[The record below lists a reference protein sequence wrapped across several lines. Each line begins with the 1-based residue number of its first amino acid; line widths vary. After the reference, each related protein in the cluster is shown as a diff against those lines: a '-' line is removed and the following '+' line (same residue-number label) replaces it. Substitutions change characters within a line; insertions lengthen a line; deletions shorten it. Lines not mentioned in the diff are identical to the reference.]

1 MIDQFDRAQ
10 EVEQQFRDN
19 ALSRQRKH
27 KVEQPDINNKGER
40 CCLDC
45 GVVIEARRLV
55 FMPTAVRCVECQT
68 AKER

>member
-27 KVEQPDINNKGER
+27 KVEQPDRKS
-40 CCLDC
+40 
-45 GVVIEARRLV
+45 VV
-55 FMPTAVRCVECQT
+55 
-68 AKER
+68 